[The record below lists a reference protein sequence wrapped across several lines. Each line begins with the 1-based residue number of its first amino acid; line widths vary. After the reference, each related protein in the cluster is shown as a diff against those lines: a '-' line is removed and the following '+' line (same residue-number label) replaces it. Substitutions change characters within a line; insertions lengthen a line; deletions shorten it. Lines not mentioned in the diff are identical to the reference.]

1 MILHVLAC
9 DYDGTIADHGHVSRK
24 MAAALARV
32 RQSGRKVMLV
42 TGRMLPDLRHVCP
55 EVDEMFDAVVVEN
68 GALLYMPSRREVRLL
83 GAAPEPALVD
93 GLKRRGVP
101 LDIGSSIL
109 ATLAPFA
116 EECIAAIRDAGVER
130 TLVFNK
136 GALMLLPGGVTK
148 ATGLEA
154 ALGTLGYSVHNVAG
168 VGDGEND
175 HAFLSICEFAIAVGD
190 AVPALKDRA
199 DYVTREPASRGVMQ
213 FIEDHVLTDAA
224 TLAPQITRHQVHLG
238 EHGDGDP
245 VRLRVHGTHLLILGP
260 SATGKST
267 LTGVLVERLVETG
280 RSVCLL
286 DPEGDYQSLSELEG
300 VVVLGG
306 KAEHALPTADELDQL
321 LRRPRSSLVLNLSAM
336 SRAEKVEYGTK
347 ALATVAATRSAVGLP
362 HWLIIDEA
370 HHIMPADGSPATEAL
385 RPARDPICLI
395 TLSVKDLAREVH
407 ALPNTIASTDLAAFD
422 ETLATLAAAR
432 GETHPRAV
440 AGAQPLERGEAALAW
455 LDGGRPAATRFRVAR
470 RRVEHRRHIRKYT
483 EGELPPDRSFFFRG
497 RDGALNLR
505 AVNLVRFCELAE
517 GVDATTWDFH
527 LRRGDYS
534 RWLREMIKDP
544 ELAVEVHGVEGNLAL
559 DAADSRRDVLAAIRR
574 RYAV

>member
-9 DYDGTIADHGHVSRK
+9 DYDGTIADHGHVTRAT
-24 MAAALARV
+24 AAALARV
-32 RQSGRKVMLV
+32 RASGRKIVLV

-55 EVDEMFDAVVVEN
+55 TVDEMFDAVVVEN
-68 GALLYMPSRREVRLL
+68 GAVLYHPNRREVKLL
-83 GAAPEPALVD
+83 GAAPEPTIVAE
-93 GLKRRGVP
+93 LKRRGVP

-116 EECIAAIRDAGVER
+116 EECIAAIREAGVER

-148 ATGLEA
+148 ATGLDA
-154 ALGTLGYSVHNVAG
+154 ALATLGYSPHNVAG
-168 VGDGEND
+168 IGDGEND
-175 HAFLSICEFAIAVGD
+175 HAFLSICEFAVAVGD

-199 DYVTREPASRGVMQ
+199 DLVTREPGSRGVAR
-213 FIEDHVLTDAA
+213 FIEDHVLSDAA
-224 TLAPQITRHQVHLG
+224 TLAPRIARHQLHVGDTAAG
-238 EHGDGDP
+238 EP
-245 VRLRVHGTHLLILGP
+245 VRVRVHGTHLLVLGP

-267 LTGVLVERLVETG
+267 LTGVVVERLVESG

-300 VVVLGG
+300 VVVFGG
-306 KAEHALPTADELDQL
+306 KAAHALPTTEELDQL

-336 SRAEKVEYGTK
+336 TRTEKVEYGTK
-347 ALATVAATRSAVGLP
+347 VLAGAAATRAAVGLP
-362 HWLIIDEA
+362 HWLVIDEA
-370 HHIMPADGSPATEAL
+370 HHIVPADGSPAIEAL
-385 RPARDPICLI
+385 RPARDPVCLI
-395 TLSVKDLAREVH
+395 TLSVNDLAPEVH
-407 ALPNTIASTDLAAFD
+407 ALPNTVASTDLAAFD
-422 ETLATLAAAR
+422 ETLVTLASAR
-432 GETHPRAV
+432 GEAPQRAML
-440 AGAQPLERGEAALAW
+440 GTDPLERGEAGLAW
-455 LDGGRPAATRFRVAR
+455 LDDGQMLATRFRVAR

-497 RDGALNLR
+497 PDGALNLR
-505 AVNLVRFCELAE
+505 AANLVRFCELAE
-517 GVDATTWDFH
+517 GIDPATWEFH

-544 ELAVEVHGVEGNLAL
+544 ELAVEVHAIETNPS
-559 DAADSRRDVLAAIRR
+559 AAATDSRRDVLAAIRR